1 MCNRAFELIFN
12 DKGYLGLLSKQ
23 AIKPASGKGR
33 ARQEIVLMAWR
44 SPHATKE
51 QNIWLEKKMQEV
63 YTKYY
68 LKVLVGSLGEFWDG
82 LATQKSCSK
91 TQ

>member
-12 DKGYLGLLSKQ
+12 DKGYLGLQSKQ

-51 QNIWLEKKMQEV
+51 QW
-63 YTKYY
+63 
-68 LKVLVGSLGEFWDG
+68 
-82 LATQKSCSK
+82 C
-91 TQ
+91 